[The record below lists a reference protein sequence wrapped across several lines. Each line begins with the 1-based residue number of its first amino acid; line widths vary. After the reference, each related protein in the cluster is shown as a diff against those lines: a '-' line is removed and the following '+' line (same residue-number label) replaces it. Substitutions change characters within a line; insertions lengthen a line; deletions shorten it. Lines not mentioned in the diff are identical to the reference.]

1 MLPGY
6 DVATWNAIFTP
17 AKTPPEVVEK
27 LSAAIVNVMKQP
39 DVRKAIED
47 QGSEPI
53 GSTPEEF
60 KKFVD
65 NEVLVRK
72 NLVQISGARAD

>member
-1 MLPGY
+1 
-6 DVATWNAIFTP
+6 
-17 AKTPPEVVEK
+17 
-27 LSAAIVNVMKQP
+27 MKQS

-60 KKFVD
+60 RKFID
-65 NEVLVRK
+65 NEVVVWK